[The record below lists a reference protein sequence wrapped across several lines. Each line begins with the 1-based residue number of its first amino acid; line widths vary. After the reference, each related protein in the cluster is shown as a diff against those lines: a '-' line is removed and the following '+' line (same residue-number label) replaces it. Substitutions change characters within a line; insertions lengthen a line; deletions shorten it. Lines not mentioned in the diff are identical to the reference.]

1 MGSEWDCV
9 GVGMG
14 VGNGSKDGKGSG
26 GGEEKEGEQEN
37 RKRARREEEEQE
49 KQKGFFTSKAAASP
63 DASEPP
69 CTRMVVPPRRAW
81 CSRGEPLSGEPLMR
95 RI

>member
-26 GGEEKEGEQEN
+26 GGEEKEGEQEH

-49 KQKGFFTSKAAASP
+49 KQKGFFTTADK
-63 DASEPP
+63 PP
-69 CTRMVVPPRRAW
+69 CTHMVVPPRRAW